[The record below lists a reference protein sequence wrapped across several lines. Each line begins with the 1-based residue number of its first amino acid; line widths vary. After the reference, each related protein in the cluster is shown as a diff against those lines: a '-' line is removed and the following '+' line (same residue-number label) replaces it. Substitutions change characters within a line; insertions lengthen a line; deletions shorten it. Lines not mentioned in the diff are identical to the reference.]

1 MKRLSKFLD
10 DNPDAQKSFDWAV
23 FIVAGL
29 CIMALLFYPER
40 AFGATREWR
49 TEALSVLSGDAYG
62 GCMVLV
68 RTMNSN
74 LNCRKGAQTGWWL
87 SLDCEGEYGS
97 TANAR
102 ESMEQATLAVLT
114 KKKLSVR
121 VDDRETVDGYCV
133 AQQTILWR

>member
-1 MKRLSKFLD
+1 MLSTSTSRNLL
-10 DNPDAQKSFDWAV
+10 S
-23 FIVAGL
+23 ISL
-29 CIMALLFYPER
+29 ALLVIWLLL
-40 AFGATREWR
+40 GATPANGTTREWR
-49 TEALSVLSGDAYG
+49 TDALSVLSGDAYG

-68 RTMNSN
+68 RTMNKN
-74 LNCRKGAQTGWWL
+74 LDCRKGAQTGWWL

-114 KKKLSVR
+114 KRKLSVR
-121 VDDRETVDGYCV
+121 VDDREVVDGYCV

>member
-1 MKRLSKFLD
+1 
-10 DNPDAQKSFDWAV
+10 
-23 FIVAGL
+23 
-29 CIMALLFYPER
+29 
-40 AFGATREWR
+40 
-49 TEALSVLSGDAYG
+49 
-62 GCMVLV
+62 MVLV

-74 LNCRKGAQTGWWL
+74 LDCLKGAQTGWWL

-102 ESMEQATLAVLT
+102 ESLDQATLAVLT

-121 VDDRETVDGYCV
+121 VDDRETIDGYCV